1 LNYETS
7 PRPPF
12 ARLVARGNIVMRALA
27 AARRRRELAP
37 EPQRVLIAHHLLLG
51 DTLMLTPLLKKAR
64 TRYPDADIVM
74 TVPRAFA
81 SLYAS
86 RPYGVRTLP
95 WDPSRA
101 AAGLFAEEAFDLAL
115 IPGDNRYAWLAAAMR
130 SHWIVAFAGD
140 RPARKSWA
148 VDALVPYPDVPA
160 AWGDIVATLI
170 DGPPPAPFATAD
182 WAAPPARPFALP
194 PRPYAV
200 LHVGASSPLKQW
212 PARRWLD
219 LAHSIAERGVTPVWS
234 GGRGEEETVRAC
246 DPDSRF
252 ASLAGKLDLP
262 QLWQL
267 LAHAR
272 LVVAPD
278 TGVAHLGRITGAPTV
293 ALFGPGSASICGAG
307 DFWRDSPYRAVT
319 VDPFPCRDQKILFKR
334 EIAWVQRCARS
345 VTQCPAH
352 RCMAAIS
359 GDAVHRA
366 IDELGVFDRPAAPT
380 QYCEAAV

>member
-1 LNYETS
+1 
-7 PRPPF
+7 
-12 ARLVARGNIVMRALA
+12 
-27 AARRRRELAP
+27 
-37 EPQRVLIAHHLLLG
+37 
-51 DTLMLTPLLKKAR
+51 
-64 TRYPDADIVM
+64 
-74 TVPRAFA
+74 
-81 SLYAS
+81 
-86 RPYGVRTLP
+86 
-95 WDPSRA
+95 
-101 AAGLFAEEAFDLAL
+101 
-115 IPGDNRYAWLAAAMR
+115 
-130 SHWIVAFAGD
+130 
-140 RPARKSWA
+140 
-148 VDALVPYPDVPA
+148 
-160 AWGDIVATLI
+160 
-170 DGPPPAPFATAD
+170 
-182 WAAPPARPFALP
+182 
-194 PRPYAV
+194 
-200 LHVGASSPLKQW
+200 
-212 PARRWLD
+212 
-219 LAHSIAERGVTPVWS
+219 VWS